1 MATFQ
6 NDAVP
11 KYRENDIPKTVK
23 DLRNYTFNLSEQMMF
38 LFSNL
43 DEDNVPELEEIKKR
57 LTDAEGNITTIL
69 VDASGLAVQVKD
81 NADNIASL
89 QLTAQGLA
97 ARITTAEGNIST
109 LELTAESLTTRI
121 MDAEGNI
128 STLQQTASSLTSQIG
143 DANANI
149 SNLQQTASS
158 LSTQISNAQ
167 GDISSLEQTANRLT
181 TRVSNAEGDISSLTQ
196 TADGLESTVSDLDG
210 KYTSIKQTVDS
221 IDIEGTVNN
230 ILQNGFAAI
239 RFIYDGNR
247 IGEISAVNSD
257 LFEVWAANK
266 MHVGCAGVTEVSGND
281 GVEIN
286 TSYDINIYAYDN
298 VYIESRDYEVRINSG
313 TDITLDAGDYVYINA
328 RDYIDIDAGDESTRI
343 WVSSR
348 LYWTFGTGGIYFY
361 NDSGD
366 LINKC
371 VLDQ

>member
-43 DEDNVPELEEIKKR
+43 DEDNVPELAEIKKR
-57 LTDAEGNITTIL
+57 LTDAEGNITNI
-69 VDASGLAVQVKD
+69 VIDATGIAAQVKD

-221 IDIEGTVNN
+221 IDIAGEVNTY
-230 ILQNGFAAI
+230 LQNGIASINFVYND
-239 RFIYDGNR
+239 YDVASLTAMSR
-247 IGEISAVNSD
+247 SHFEI
-257 LFEVWAANK
+257 WAADLLYL
-266 MHVGCAGVTEVSGND
+266 GGGSEIQLYAGGGDLT
-281 GVEIN
+281 
-286 TSYDINIYAYDN
+286 
-298 VYIESRDYEVRINSG
+298 IESPGHSVIIN
-313 TDITLDAGDYVYINA
+313 AGDF
-328 RDYIDIDAGDESTRI
+328 IDIDAGDECTRI
-343 WVSSR
+343 WVSGSR
-348 LYWTFGTGGIYFY
+348 YWTFGRGGVYY
-361 NDSGD
+361 CEDDGTYLS
-366 LINKC
+366 KC
-371 VLDQ
+371 VLESV

>member
-43 DEDNVPELEEIKKR
+43 DEDNVPELAEIKKR
-57 LTDAEGNITTIL
+57 LTDAEGNITNIV
-69 VDASGLAVQVKD
+69 VDATGIAAQVKD
-81 NADNIASL
+81 NEDNIASL

-97 ARITTAEGNIST
+97 ARITTAEGDIST
-109 LELTAESLTTRI
+109 LELTAQSLTTRI

-149 SNLQQTASS
+149 STLQQTASS
-158 LSTQISNAQ
+158 LSSQISNAQ
-167 GDISSLEQTANRLT
+167 GDISSLEQTASRLT

-221 IDIEGTVNN
+221 IDIAGEVNTY
-230 ILQNGFAAI
+230 LQNGIASINFK
-239 RFIYDGNR
+239 YDEEYDVASFTASGRDNF
-247 IGEISAVNSD
+247 EIWALGLLYLGGADEIQLYAGGGD
-257 LFEVWAANK
+257 L
-266 MHVGCAGVTEVSGND
+266 T
-281 GVEIN
+281 
-286 TSYDINIYAYDN
+286 
-298 VYIESRDYEVRINSG
+298 IESPGHSVIIN
-313 TDITLDAGDYVYINA
+313 AGDF
-328 RDYIDIDAGDESTRI
+328 IDIDAGDECTRI
-343 WVSSR
+343 WVSGSR
-348 LYWTFGTGGIYFY
+348 YWTFGR
-361 NDSGD
+361 SGVYYCED
-366 LINKC
+366 DGTYVSKC
-371 VLDQ
+371 VIESA

>member
-43 DEDNVPELEEIKKR
+43 DEDNVPELAEIKKR
-57 LTDAEGNITTIL
+57 LTDAEGNITNI
-69 VDASGLAVQVKD
+69 VIDATGIAAQVKD

-97 ARITTAEGNIST
+97 ARITTAEGDIST

-196 TADGLESTVSDLDG
+196 TADGLESTVSDLNG

-230 ILQNGFAAI
+230 ILQNGFASI
-239 RFIYDGNR
+239 NFVYNDYDVASLTAMSR
-247 IGEISAVNSD
+247 SHFEI
-257 LFEVWAANK
+257 WAADLLYL
-266 MHVGCAGVTEVSGND
+266 GGGSEIQLYAGGGDLT
-281 GVEIN
+281 
-286 TSYDINIYAYDN
+286 
-298 VYIESRDYEVRINSG
+298 IESPGYSVIIN
-313 TDITLDAGDYVYINA
+313 AGDF
-328 RDYIDIDAGDESTRI
+328 IDIDAGDECTRI
-343 WVSSR
+343 WVSSSR
-348 LYWTFGTGGIYFY
+348 YWTFGRGGVYY
-361 NDSGD
+361 CEDDGTYLS
-366 LINKC
+366 KC
-371 VLDQ
+371 VLESV

>member
-43 DEDNVPELEEIKKR
+43 DEDNVPELAEIKKR
-57 LTDAEGNITTIL
+57 LTDAEGNITNI
-69 VDASGLAVQVKD
+69 VIDATGIAAQVKD
-81 NADNIASL
+81 NEDNIASL

-97 ARITTAEGNIST
+97 ARITTAEGDIST
-109 LELTAESLTTRI
+109 LELTAQSLTTRI

-149 SNLQQTASS
+149 STLQQTASS
-158 LSTQISNAQ
+158 LSSQISNAQ
-167 GDISSLEQTANRLT
+167 
-181 TRVSNAEGDISSLTQ
+181 GDISSLTQ

-221 IDIEGTVNN
+221 IDIAGEVNT
-230 ILQNGFAAI
+230 ILQDGFASI
-239 RFIYDGNR
+239 NFVYDDSK
-247 IGEISAVNSD
+247 IGHISAVDSS
-257 LFEVWAANK
+257 LLEVWAANK

-286 TSYDINIYAYDN
+286 TRYDVNIYAYDN
-298 VYIESRDYEVRINSG
+298 VYIESRDYEVRIDSG

-343 WVSSR
+343 WVSSK
-348 LYWTFGTGGIYFY
+348 LYWTFGTGGVYFY

-371 VLDQ
+371 VLAE